1 MKLKQKLIMLIG
13 AAVGLPAAAA
23 RWVRNRG
30 VEVVLAAN
38 AFTPSTHEKVTTKF
52 SASAIATRYLLGKFH
67 GTAAT
72 AALGFVI
79 TTTQGDRALFVIA
92 DTVSATDLTNTS
104 NAAPVECIMLGV
116 TNDTVPMVANAALA
130 VGTVV
135 YPDTGGMVN
144 SYAGAGSGTAFPCG
158 VIVGSPSAQSG
169 DIVEVM
175 GCIGFVASAV

>member
-1 MKLKQKLIMLIG
+1 MKQKLIMLIE

-30 VEVVLAAN
+30 QDIVLAAN
-38 AFTPSTHEKVTTKF
+38 AFTPSTHAKVITKF
-52 SASAIATRYLLGKFH
+52 SASVIATRYLLGIFH

-79 TTTQGDRALFVIA
+79 TATQGSRALFVIA
-92 DTVSATDLTNTS
+92 NTASATDLTNTG

-116 TNDTVPMVANAALA
+116 TDDTVPMVANAALA

-135 YPDTGGMVN
+135 YPDTGGTVN

-158 VIVGSPSAQSG
+158 VVVGQPSAQAG

-175 GCIGFVASAV
+175 SCIGFVASAV